1 MKGLSKKELEVVS
14 FLEMNEK
21 SFFAKED
28 VEQFFES
35 KTSMNFTFHKLME
48 KKRVEKMNRN
58 KYYLIPVR
66 AFNNNWSEHPFII
79 ADEIFN
85 GKNYCIAG
93 VAAAHYWG
101 LIEQIPTKVEIWCTK
116 KQGYKKVLGIEFIFK
131 RRRKIKGFVER
142 SIKEHSFKILDKD
155 KVREWLKSR

>member
-66 AFNNNWSEHPFII
+66 AFNNNWSEHP
-79 ADEIFN
+79 EI
-85 GKNYCIAG
+85 
-93 VAAAHYWG
+93 
-101 LIEQIPTKVEIWCTK
+101 P
-116 KQGYKKVLGIEFIFK
+116 
-131 RRRKIKGFVER
+131 
-142 SIKEHSFKILDKD
+142 
-155 KVREWLKSR
+155 